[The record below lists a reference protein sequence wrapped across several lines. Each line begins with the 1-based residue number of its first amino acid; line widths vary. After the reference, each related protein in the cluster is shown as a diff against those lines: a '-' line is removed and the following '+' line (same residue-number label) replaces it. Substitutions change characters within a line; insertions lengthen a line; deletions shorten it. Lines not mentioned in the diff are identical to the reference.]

1 MCGWTRAAGR
11 RAVVLA
17 LAAAGA
23 EVSAP
28 IHAQSGSVSPKI
40 LVVLSAGREPY
51 RGRVTTAA
59 QEAASRYAEWL
70 GPLPSPITITDRPW
84 RGAIADAPGTV
95 IVEPPWWSEPASM
108 DVESQ
113 VAYGLAREWWRSL
126 VSQPETR
133 LIADS
138 IAWYLQS
145 RVVER
150 LFDLGFFVPGHS
162 AAGVRFFGGTVPWAF
177 RLLPLSRWTAG
188 LGREDFLSSQGSGGT
203 WPQAARRL
211 PPQFDRLAPRGALAF
226 GTLERYLGWPALQ
239 GSLRV
244 LAERSSST
252 PMTRREVEQTI
263 SDAAGQDLSWF
274 FAPAFDSAKAFDYA
288 VEALSTEP
296 ISTPCTSPPC
306 YQTRATVVRR
316 GNAAFTGTSRQPLG
330 PYEAGDAME
339 LRVTFADGRHVS
351 TRWNGRDASRTFE
364 YQSAATAVGVR
375 LDPDRVLL
383 LDYDYLDDARV
394 VEAATNVAIGKWIA
408 SWLVWLQDATLSYG
422 FLF

>member
-23 EVSAP
+23 AVSAP
-28 IHAQSGSVSPKI
+28 LHAQSGSVSPKI

-51 RGRVTTAA
+51 RDRVTTAA

-84 RGAIADAPGTV
+84 RGAITDAPGTV
-95 IVEPPWWSEPASM
+95 IVDPPWWSEPASM

-113 VAYGLAREWWRSL
+113 VAHGLAREWWRSL

-188 LGREDFLSSQGSGGT
+188 LG
-203 WPQAARRL
+203 
-211 PPQFDRLAPRGALAF
+211 PRGALAF

-263 SDAAGQDLSWF
+263 SGAAGQDLSWF
-274 FAPAFDSAKAFDYA
+274 FASAFDPVATYDYA
-288 VEALSTEP
+288 VTALSTEP
-296 ISTPCTSPPC
+296 ISTPCASPPC
-306 YQTRATVVRR
+306 YRTRVTVVRR
-316 GNAAFTGTSRQPLG
+316 GTAAFTGTSREPLG
-330 PYEAGDAME
+330 AYEPGDAME
-339 LRVTFADGRHVS
+339 LRVTFADGQRVS
-351 TRWNGRDASRTFE
+351 TRWSGRDGSRTFE
-364 YQSAATAVGVR
+364 FESAAPAVGAR
-375 LDPDRVLL
+375 LDPDRILL
-383 LDYDYLDDARV
+383 LDDYYLDDGRV
-394 VEAATNVAIGKWIA
+394 VEAATNVSMGKWIA
-408 SWLVWLQDATLSYG
+408 SWLVWLQDAALSYG
-422 FLF
+422 FLL